1 MVARVARVAWVA
13 RVAEVARVVEVAR
26 VARVARVLGLGLG
39 LTLTQV
45 TPLASLHPSHPTSLR
60 VLGTLLLSPLHH
72 TPRNRYN
79 LSPHLISLIS
89 L

>member
-1 MVARVARVAWVA
+1 MARVAWAA

-45 TPLASLHPSHPTSLR
+45 SPLAFLHPSHPTSLR
-60 VLGTLLLSPLHH
+60 VPGTPKALFA
-72 TPRNRYN
+72 
-79 LSPHLISLIS
+79 
-89 L
+89 